1 MRLLLF
7 AIAAAWVWALNRR
20 YMPKS
25 LKALR
30 ARCSVTRDM
39 IALRLCQLLTLVLS
53 LLGGNDVPLPLV
65 IAGLFLY
72 CAGQILILIAANENP
87 YFIPTIAPP
96 PVVITT
102 GVYKHLRHPGY
113 VGHMISLAGV
123 WLIWSSLAALVPL
136 LGFMGLLC
144 WRAHKENGVIQPK
157 SWNASSLS
165 PPRSSP

>member
-1 MRLLLF
+1 MRLTLF
-7 AIAAAWVWALNRR
+7 AIAVLWIGYLNRR
-20 YMPKS
+20 YMPAS
-25 LKALR
+25 LRSVR
-30 ARCSVTRDM
+30 ARCATTWDM
-39 IALRLCQLLTLVLS
+39 IALRLCQLLTLLLS
-53 LLGGNDVPLPLV
+53 LLGGNDVPLPLI

-72 CAGQILILIAANENP
+72 CAGQILILIAANANP
-87 YFIPTIAPP
+87 YFIPTITPP

-136 LGFMGLLC
+136 LGFMGLLI

-165 PPRSSP
+165 PPQSSP